1 MHSHEIQII
10 NYILVICKL
19 DNLMNKNEIE
29 KSLFSIMN
37 GDISANINNF
47 EKLSI
52 KKNITFNTQS
62 FNKIKD
68 YGKLE

>member
-1 MHSHEIQII
+1 
-10 NYILVICKL
+10 
-19 DNLMNKNEIE
+19 MNKYEVD
-29 KSLFSIMN
+29 KSLRSIMN

-52 KKNITFNTQS
+52 KKSITYNTQS
-62 FNKIKD
+62 FNKIKE